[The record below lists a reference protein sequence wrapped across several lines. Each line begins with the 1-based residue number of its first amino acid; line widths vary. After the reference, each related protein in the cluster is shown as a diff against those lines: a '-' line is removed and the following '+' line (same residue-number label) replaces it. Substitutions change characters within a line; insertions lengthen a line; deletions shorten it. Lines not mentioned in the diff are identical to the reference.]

1 MAVGRA
7 TIALGSKG
15 YVGYLDGSALLQ
27 GMDVNF
33 GSGGIGPRQY
43 PDGLVVSD
51 IRRALAGARDAHLL
65 EAYRAVVESR
75 TMDTIRQAHERVW
88 SIAKVAGRG

>member
-15 YVGYLDGSALLQ
+15 YVGFLDGSALLQ

-33 GSGGIGPRQY
+33 GSGGIGPRKY
-43 PDGLVVSD
+43 PEGLIVND
-51 IRRALAGARDAHLL
+51 IKRALARARDAQLI
-65 EAYRAVVESR
+65 EAYQAVVESR
-75 TMDTIRQAHERVW
+75 TMAAIKQAHERVW
-88 SIAKVAGRG
+88 SIARVTGDE